1 MRALFKHNILRWIE
15 ELERGTGTAE
25 LYGISQKVMA
35 TSGEKL
41 DDLEQNP
48 SLSVSEKAKW
58 DLLQGTRLQLVVRL
72 Q

>member
-1 MRALFKHNILRWIE
+1 ME
-15 ELERGTGTAE
+15 DLEGGTGTAE
-25 LYGISQKVMA
+25 QYGNSQKVMA

-58 DLLQGTRLQLVVRL
+58 DLLQGYVFN
-72 Q
+72 

>member
-1 MRALFKHNILRWIE
+1 MVDEVEEWIE
-15 ELERGTGTAE
+15 EMEGGTRTRTAE

-35 TSGEKL
+35 TSGKKL
-41 DDLEQNP
+41 EDLEQNP

-58 DLLQGTRLQLVVRL
+58 DLLQGTRLQLVARL